1 MQDDLF
7 YFQARFEI
15 WNEKHISLK
24 RRCMKNVNAPSETI
38 STYWALARPNIF
50 WCTPADVY
58 SFWEANIVDCIAN
71 VPRTHIK
78 EPTQCY

>member
-1 MQDDLF
+1 MQVDLF

-15 WNEKHISLK
+15 WNEKQISLK

-50 WCTPADVY
+50 LVY
-58 SFWEANIVDCIAN
+58 TRWRLFIFKA
-71 VPRTHIK
+71 
-78 EPTQCY
+78 